1 MVLVG
6 TQYWSGMLEWIKT
19 TMLEDEKNINA
30 IDLDLFKLVDTADDA
45 VKHIVDFYSKY
56 LLKPNF

>member
-1 MVLVG
+1 
-6 TQYWSGMLEWIKT
+6 MLEWIKN